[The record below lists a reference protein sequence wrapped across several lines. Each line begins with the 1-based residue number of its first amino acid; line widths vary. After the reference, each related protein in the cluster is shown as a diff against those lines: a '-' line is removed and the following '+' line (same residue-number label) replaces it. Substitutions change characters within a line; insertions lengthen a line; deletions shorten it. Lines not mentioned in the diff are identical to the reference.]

1 MKFGI
6 CTQIENLPLFAET
19 GLDFIEVNAAAI
31 TQKSEEDFA
40 AAREIAD
47 RFPGKVLSCNGL
59 VPSAL
64 RLTGPDVDFDAVTA
78 YTEKCFGRIAAL
90 GVKTIVFGS
99 SSAKKVPDGF
109 SREEAMEQLVRVVR
123 IFSDVAERY
132 GQTVVI
138 EPLNTGECNII
149 NTVAD
154 SVSLMKAVDRQ
165 NVRAHVDFYH
175 LMQNGETLS
184 ELAPQVQYI
193 PHVHIASPIKRIVPT
208 FDDGAH
214 YGAFLTTLRENGF
227 DGTVSYE
234 GKSKLTEEM
243 VRTLMSFLK
252 SL

>member
-6 CTQIENLPLFAET
+6 CTQIEKLPVYAEA
-19 GLDFIEVNAAAI
+19 GVDFVEINATAI
-31 TQKSEEDFA
+31 AQKSEEDFA
-40 AAREIAD
+40 KAKEIAD
-47 RFPGKVLSCNGL
+47 RFPGMVHSCNGL
-59 VPSAL
+59 VPSSL
-64 RLTGPDVDFDAVTA
+64 RLTGPDVSFDAVTE
-78 YTEKCFGRIAAL
+78 YTEKCFGRLAAL
-90 GVKTIVFGS
+90 GVTMIVFGS
-99 SSAKKVPDGF
+99 SAAKQVPDGF

-123 IFSDVAERY
+123 IFADVAARY
-132 GQTVVI
+132 EQTVVI
-138 EPLNTGECNII
+138 EPLNFGECNII

-154 SVSLMKAVDRQ
+154 SVELMKAVARA

-184 ELAPQVQYI
+184 ELASHVQYI
-193 PHVHIASPIKRIVPT
+193 PHVHIASPVKRIVPA

-214 YGAFLTTLRENGF
+214 YGAFLKTLREGGF

-243 VRTLMSFLK
+243 VSTLMAFLK